1 METGS
6 EKRLQAVMDLFGGF
20 NSLEVGVRKEKGSSC
35 SNGSSTHAC
44 IPS

>member
-6 EKRLQAVMDLFGGF
+6 EKTLQAVMDLFGGF
-20 NSLEVGVRKEKGSSC
+20 SSLEIGGKKEKGSSC